1 MSHAKRLALL
11 VAAGAAMGCCP
22 VRWPASQRLAPA
34 KAYVRYV
41 ALAVK
46 AGDERCYEE
55 AKGNEEEMKGCA
67 EVYSVLKRELLKLE
81 DE

>member
-1 MSHAKRLALL
+1 MSHAKRLAVLAL
-11 VAAGAAMGCCP
+11 AAAAMGCCP

-41 ALAVK
+41 ALALK

-55 AKGNEEEMKGCA
+55 AKGNEEELKGCA
-67 EVYSVLKRELLKLE
+67 EVYAVIKRELLKLE
-81 DE
+81 EP